1 MSVRDDF
8 RLEQLERRE
17 AGNGAMDLRKSLGRL
32 ASAVEGINRQIS
44 GANAHLPEGARQVS
58 PIAWRPN
65 PGNRHIVR
73 ARKWRVKELYRLIT
87 DIHLSLWSVESR
99 LEYVIRQIDSGN
111 GAGGVSERELEISI
125 REIQVAIRDIEGKGL
140 EIDSRPSMTD
150 SLEAHFGEIMLV
162 MGIVLT
168 IEIVVTLVLLAETQ
182 GG

>member
-1 MSVRDDF
+1 M
-8 RLEQLERRE
+8 
-17 AGNGAMDLRKSLGRL
+17 
-32 ASAVEGINRQIS
+32 
-44 GANAHLPEGARQVS
+44 
-58 PIAWRPN
+58 
-65 PGNRHIVR
+65 
-73 ARKWRVKELYRLIT
+73 
-87 DIHLSLWSVESR
+87 SLWSVESR

-168 IEIVVTLVLLAETQ
+168 IEIVVTLVLLAEPRRLA
-182 GG
+182 GSLRRSGNDRE